1 VLSGWDTDVIRGF
14 GGGQWQSVRVY
25 RSVSRREAQ
34 AQTRA
39 ALVAAAA
46 HVFVEQ
52 GYASSSLR
60 QVAEE
65 AGVTTGAIYSNF
77 QSKAELAVAV
87 LDQQLHRQQY
97 EIFRRVDD
105 SLPYDEQLRQ
115 ASVLLLEELE
125 ASASWFRLELECIQ
139 EAARDDALR
148 ARLAQR
154 HAAIRD
160 ELAKGVVDRL
170 AEIGAHSTVPPDR
183 LAATFMAATNGI
195 AFTRLYAPED
205 MDQAAVQHVLQS
217 IAVASFAFDEA
228 PG

>member
-1 VLSGWDTDVIRGF
+1 M
-14 GGGQWQSVRVY
+14 Y
-25 RSVSRREAQ
+25 RSASRREAQ

-46 HVFVEQ
+46 RVFSTR

-65 AGVTTGAIYSNF
+65 AGLTTGAIYSNF
-77 QSKAELAVAV
+77 QSKGELAVAV
-87 LDQQLHRQQY
+87 LDQELHRPQY
-97 EIFRRVDD
+97 DIFRRVDD

-115 ASVLLLEELE
+115 ASILLIAELD
-125 ASASWFRLELECIQ
+125 AGAAWFRLELECVQ
-139 EAARDDALR
+139 EAERDEALQ

-195 AFTRLYAPED
+195 ALTRLYAPGD
-205 MDQAAVQHVLQS
+205 MDEAAVQHVLQS
-217 IAVASFAFDEA
+217 IAVASFAFDEPPSA
-228 PG
+228 